1 MGDGRRIAALKDI
14 CRGKTVQEVNSRVLT
29 NSHEQQ
35 REVVMMY
42 AITKRVQSVKPT
54 DVNVMDVRELAEK
67 ITDE

>member
-1 MGDGRRIAALKDI
+1 MGDGRRRAALKDI
-14 CRGKTVQEVNSRVLT
+14 GKTVQEVNSRVLT

-35 REVVMMY
+35 REVVMTY

-54 DVNVMDVRELAEK
+54 NVNVMNVLELAET